1 MKPDYKKPASERY
14 DLRRSYNYDIIF
26 DAVHRSRLYRYR
38 QRYTENRIV
47 YSSAHF
53 ETVRYNDIC
62 RRGRTCPEM
71 SEGEHFGI
79 GVLMFA
85 LDFTL
90 MMILNIA
97 LG

>member
-1 MKPDYKKPASERY
+1 MIYGGA
-14 DLRRSYNYDIIF
+14 IITILF
-26 DAVHRSRLYRYR
+26 LMLF
-38 QRYTENRIV
+38 IV
-47 YSSAHF
+47 LGCTGIVSGTLKYSSAHF

-79 GVLMFA
+79 GVLTFA